1 MEASRSS
8 QDLEEFPG
16 NSNSSYNQF
25 ASQRQK
31 TGEVISKSVLNKDN
45 DDSDIASNEF
55 YNLLDGVKKAQ
66 KSGFKPTEDSL
77 DHVHETETFDNS
89 NLTNDLLDG
98 KNQKRNLKKHK
109 KPAFAM
115 EPKILKQHEVVEPS
129 YMVHEDPRGD
139 GLGTGVIDGPELA
152 TPVDLISSK
161 REPENSTNPVNNLLY
176 EVEPIQ
182 AQNHENK
189 ATENHKMKEFLSPE
203 KAESRLTDDG
213 GSGESHLGLHEN
225 KGEKE
230 IKKISNAKETGEKEN
245 KVRVETTENEGQ
257 KDESHSKEVDLLMKS
272 KDLKKFASKIMK
284 NVTTEGNLTGNAQSN
299 GRINSKPNRAPDSEK
314 DSNKESNKKE
324 NEKNVLKDGQTKE
337 NEKDKTAVISEEETN
352 ASKGK
357 STLLSTIQ
365 EHLSTIHY
373 TGAIS

>member
-1 MEASRSS
+1 MQEDHHNGPRSKNYLHNSQKKHEKLCGGYQKENDGSHYSRPDQESTEKTSQSFEKGRTNQNTFNRPEENDQQDESRSKDRENNSKYYDRMEASRSP
-8 QDLEEFPG
+8 QDLEESPG

-31 TGEVISKSVLNKDN
+31 TGEVISKSVLNKD
-45 DDSDIASNEF
+45 DYDSDIASNEF

-77 DHVHETETFDNS
+77 DHVHETETFTNN

-98 KNQKRNLKKHK
+98 KNQKRNFKKHK
-109 KPAFAM
+109 KAAFAM
-115 EPKILKQHEVVEPS
+115 EPKILKQHKVVEPS

-152 TPVDLISSK
+152 SPVDLTSSK

-203 KAESRLTDDG
+203 KTESRLTDDG
-213 GSGESHLGLHEN
+213 GSDESYLGL
-225 KGEKE
+225 
-230 IKKISNAKETGEKEN
+230 
-245 KVRVETTENEGQ
+245 RENEG
-257 KDESHSKEVDLLMKS
+257 E
-272 KDLKKFASKIMK
+272 KKYRKLAMRRKLGKKKIK
-284 NVTTEGNLTGNAQSN
+284 
-299 GRINSKPNRAPDSEK
+299 
-314 DSNKESNKKE
+314 
-324 NEKNVLKDGQTKE
+324 
-337 NEKDKTAVISEEETN
+337 
-352 ASKGK
+352 
-357 STLLSTIQ
+357 
-365 EHLSTIHY
+365 
-373 TGAIS
+373 